1 MKYDCTPESPFDYDS
16 IPVGYYDL
24 VFQRRCGVQSKW
36 HHLKFQHVSREFSPG
51 ALHLDIGCGPGTF
64 ISTLPGSIESRGVDV
79 AAGQVEYARRHH
91 GERAKQFEVTEP
103 GKLSF
108 SPNSFDIVTLLE
120 LIEHISVSEA
130 ELLLAEV
137 FRVLRP
143 RGKLVVTTPNYASLW
158 PLLEYLVDRLGG
170 VAYADQHITKYVA
183 SQLKS
188 LLARAGFEDVQVKT
202 CLFSAPFLAA
212 LSWGLAD
219 RMDRWESA
227 LVSKGIGHLLI
238 ATAYKR

>member
-1 MKYDCTPESPFDYDS
+1 MNYDCTPESPFDYDS

-24 VFQRRCGVQSKW
+24 VFQRRRGVQSKW
-36 HHLKFQHVSREFSPG
+36 HHLKFGHVPREFSSG

-64 ISTLPGSIESRGVDV
+64 ISTLPGGIDSTGVDI
-79 AAGQVEYARRHH
+79 AARQVEYARRLY
-91 GERAKQFEVTEP
+91 GERAKKFEVTAP
-103 GKLSF
+103 GRLSF
-108 SPNSFDIVTLLE
+108 PPNSFDIVTMLE
-120 LIEHISVSEA
+120 LVEHISVSEA

-143 RGKLVVTTPNYASLW
+143 QGKLVMTTPNYASLW

-170 VAYADQHITKYVA
+170 VAYAEQHITKYVA
-183 SQLKS
+183 SHLKS

-202 CLFSAPFLAA
+202 CLFSAPLLAT
-212 LSWGLAD
+212 LSWSLAD
-219 RMDRWESA
+219 WMDRWESA
-227 LVSKGIGHLLI
+227 LASKGIGHLLI